1 MPPASP
7 GIFRRILE
15 RYRRW
20 LRGNRARSRKLAF
33 CTIATKDFLPWAIV
47 LFDSVRKHH
56 PSSRLLLLYVM
67 REDEPPQLPHLE
79 GVEVL
84 TTRALVDAE
93 MEATLRRRYTVPEFC
108 FALKPRLLLHAL
120 DNGCDRAIYLD
131 SDIDVLAPIE
141 EALIALE
148 AASAVLT
155 PHLDA
160 PLPMDGKLPNE
171 VTILRAG
178 SCNMGF
184 AGVADCDESRRMLGW
199 WDSRVA
205 RWGFVAP
212 EAGYQ
217 GDQKWMDLAPSL
229 FPGVTLLRDPG
240 CNVAGWNLHSRPVVL
255 DGARR
260 TVHGRPLA
268 FFHFSGFDPDKPG
281 ILSKYDNRIL
291 LANQPAVAALA
302 TDFARRILA
311 ARSRAGAVQWQ
322 SIPVWPGPADGS
334 ATFAPRALDVAAY
347 RASLAPLQPAGSF
360 ATGEEIV
367 VPVRVTNASG
377 ASWPVARAPD
387 GANGI
392 ALSWHVR
399 DMAGTVIAWE
409 NRRCY
414 LPRDLAAGESLDM
427 VVGVRAP
434 SAPGKYVVEFDM
446 VHEGYAWFASHGS
459 PTAAIVVLVGLFE
472 DVPGGGE

>member
-1 MPPASP
+1 MSLAPLPAW
-7 GIFRRILE
+7 
-15 RYRRW
+15 RRW
-20 LRGNRARSRKLAF
+20 LRGNRSRSRSLAF
-33 CTIATKDFLPWAIV
+33 CTIATRDFLPWAIV
-47 LFDSVRKHH
+47 LFDSIRKHH
-56 PSSRLLLLYVM
+56 PSARLVLLYVG
-67 REDEPPQLPHLE
+67 RDGEPSQLPQLE

-84 TTRALVDAE
+84 ATRALVDAE

-120 DNGCDRAIYLD
+120 DHGAERAIYLD
-131 SDIDVLAPIE
+131 SDIAVLAPFE

-155 PHLDA
+155 PHLDT

-178 SCNMGF
+178 SCNLGF
-184 AGVADCDESRRMLGW
+184 VGVADCGEARRMLGW

-229 FPGVTLLRDPG
+229 FPGVALLRDPG
-240 CNVAGWNLHSRPVVL
+240 SNVAGWNLHSRPVVL
-255 DGARR
+255 EGARP

-268 FFHFSGFDPDKPG
+268 FFHFSGFDPDKPDV
-281 ILSKYDNRIL
+281 LSKYENRFR

-302 TDFARRILA
+302 VDFAQRIVA
-311 ARSRAGAVQWQ
+311 ARSRVGAVQWR
-322 SIPVWPGPADGS
+322 PLPAEAGPAGRS
-334 ATFAPRALDVAAY
+334 ATFAPGALDIAAY
-347 RASLAPLQPAGSF
+347 RANLAPLQPEGSF
-360 ATGEEIV
+360 ATGEEVV
-367 VPVRVTNASG
+367 VPVRVTNASQ
-377 ASWPVARAPD
+377 ASWPVARSSD

-392 ALSWHVR
+392 ALSWHIR
-399 DMAGTVIAWE
+399 DMAGTVLAWE

-414 LPRDLAAGESLDM
+414 LPHDFAAGDAIDM

-434 SAPGKYVVEFDM
+434 PATGRYVIEFDL
-446 VHEGYAWFASHGS
+446 VHEGHTWFAAHGS
-459 PTAAIVVLVGLFE
+459 PTASIVILVGLFDE
-472 DVPGGGE
+472 PPETRP